1 MAKVTD
7 PYQPLQQLKVSGN
20 LPVIPQILVQL
31 IDACHQP
38 EVDMQVI
45 SELVKKDAALAA
57 KVLQLCNSAFIG
69 ARSSFIDIKQAVIYL
84 GANAVKNLA
93 ISVSVQQ
100 IFRRVETNGLLN
112 IDRFWYH
119 SYQNAILAA
128 RIAEA
133 VSYPN
138 PPEAYLAGL
147 LHDIGKLLLWMAF
160 PGKYAPLLLKGIRC
174 HNGRLAFL
182 EQEKLQIN
190 HCDAGAWL
198 TEQWGLPS
206 LIHDSIRYHH
216 HPTDEVAQ
224 GLPLTRIIFLAD
236 LISHSEDPE
245 QECNEV
251 ADQFFRLA
259 PGQLAKLQEGVD
271 EQIREV
277 AHQLGIR
284 IPTRSKSALEPEP
297 ESESIHKETCSGLI
311 SRIRDITQLTGVME
325 NLLKAGDLNQV
336 ARALEQSLKIL
347 FNEEVCFFL
356 LLDRTTRELK
366 GFCSDENRLINQVD
380 SLRFDIERH
389 RESLP
394 ARAIELG
401 QLLHSFMNRPE
412 GNDTL
417 LDTQLTTLLGTEGM
431 VLAPM
436 TYRQQPV
443 GLIVVGVSENTHL
456 NLISHSTPLQ
466 LLAAQAAITVYMLQ
480 RKKEESERIAAER
493 LEAASMLARKIAHE
507 INNPLAIL
515 RNYIKILEL
524 KLKDQDDLRE
534 ELATL
539 DKEFERIGS
548 ITEQLSDIASEK
560 HLTHMEKIDI
570 NKALEEITEIYTG
583 GSLMDSDISIT
594 LQFDPDIPLLETDGN
609 GLRQI
614 ITNLLNN
621 AIDALEGKGS
631 ITVTTAAD
639 TDREKTGKVTI
650 TVADDGPGIE
660 EDLKETLFQA
670 GTTSKDGAHGGLGL
684 AIVKKTVQELG
695 GSIALV
701 PSDAGATFSIT
712 LPTGHP

>member
-1 MAKVTD
+1 MDKVTD

-38 EVDMQVI
+38 EIDLQVI
-45 SELVKKDAALAA
+45 SKLVEKDAALAA

-69 ARSSFIDIKQAVIYL
+69 ARSNFIDIHQAVVYL

-100 IFRRVETNGLLN
+100 VFRRVETNGLLN

-119 SYQNAILAA
+119 SYQNAIIAS

-182 EQEKLQIN
+182 EQEKLHIN

-198 TEQWGLPS
+198 AEQWGLPS

-236 LISHSEDPE
+236 LISHSDNPE

-259 PGQLAKLQEGVD
+259 PGQIEKLQKGVD
-271 EQIREV
+271 EQIQEV

-284 IPTRSKSALEPEP
+284 IPKNSKSALESEP

-311 SRIRDITQLTGVME
+311 SRIRDITQLTGIME
-325 NLLKAGDLNQV
+325 SLLKAQDRNQIS
-336 ARALEQSLKIL
+336 RALEQSLKIL
-347 FNEEVCFFL
+347 FNEEVSFL
-356 LLDRTTRELK
+356 LLFDPKTKELS
-366 GFCSDENRLINQVD
+366 GSCSIDNPLSHQVA
-380 SLRFDIERH
+380 SLRFGLERH

-394 ARAIELG
+394 ARSIELR
-401 QLLHSFMNRPE
+401 QILHSFMNRPE
-412 GNDTL
+412 QDDTL
-417 LDTQLTTLLGTEGM
+417 LDTQLATLLGTEGM
-431 VLAPM
+431 IITPM
-436 TYRQQPV
+436 HYQQEPV
-443 GLIVVGVSENTHL
+443 GLIVVGVSESAHL

-466 LLAAQAAITVYMLQ
+466 LLAAQAATSLYMQ
-480 RKKEESERIAAER
+480 QWQKKQAERIATER
-493 LEAASMLARKIAHE
+493 LEAASLLARKIAHE

-515 RNYIKILEL
+515 RNYLKILEL
-524 KLKDQDDLRE
+524 KLKDQE
-534 ELATL
+534 ELSEELSVL
-539 DKEFERIGS
+539 DKEFERIGQ
-548 ITEQLSDIASEK
+548 ITQQLTDIAAEK
-560 HLTHMEKIDI
+560 HLTYVEEIDI
-570 NKALEEITEIYTG
+570 NQMIEQVIRFYTIGSLSNSEITIE
-583 GSLMDSDISIT
+583 
-594 LQFDPDIPLLETDGN
+594 FDPDKDTPPLATDSN
-609 GLRQI
+609 CLRQI

-621 AIDALEGKGS
+621 AIDALDGTGT
-631 ITVTTAAD
+631 ITVTTALKKKMD
-639 TDREKTGKVTI
+639 KQEEVIITI
-650 TVADDGPGIE
+650 QDDGPGIDE
-660 EDLKETLFQA
+660 SLQDTLFQA

-684 AIVKKTVQELG
+684 AIVNRIVQELG
-695 GSIALV
+695 GSVALV
-701 PSDAGATFSIT
+701 PSVGGTTFALH
-712 LPTGHP
+712 LPIEQP

>member
-1 MAKVTD
+1 MDKVTD

-31 IDACHQP
+31 IDICHQP
-38 EVDMQVI
+38 EIDLQAI
-45 SELVKKDAALAA
+45 SKLVEKDAALAA

-69 ARSSFIDIKQAVIYL
+69 ARSNFIDIHQAVVYL

-100 IFRRVETNGLLN
+100 VFRRVETNGLLN

-119 SYQNAILAA
+119 SYQNAIISS
-128 RIAEA
+128 RIAE
-133 VSYPN
+133 VTSYAN

-182 EQEKLQIN
+182 EQEKLHIN

-198 TEQWGLPS
+198 AEQWGLPS
-206 LIHDSIRYHH
+206 LVHDAIRYHH

-236 LISHSEDPE
+236 LISHSDNPE

-259 PGQLAKLQEGVD
+259 PGQIEKLQEGVD
-271 EQIREV
+271 EQIQEV

-284 IPTRSKSALEPEP
+284 IPRNSTSALEPEP
-297 ESESIHKETCSGLI
+297 ASETIHKETCGGLI

-325 NLLKAGDLNQV
+325 SLLRAQDQDQV
-336 ARALEQSLKIL
+336 TQALEQSLKIL
-347 FNEEVCFFL
+347 FNEETGFL
-356 LLDRTTRELK
+356 LLLDPKAKTLN
-366 GFCSDENRLINQVD
+366 GSCSNENPLFHQVA
-380 SLRFDIERH
+380 SLHFDLDRH

-394 ARAIELG
+394 ARSMELR
-401 QLLHSFMNRPE
+401 QILHSFMPRPE
-412 GNDTL
+412 KDETL

-431 VLAPM
+431 VLTPM
-436 TYRQQPV
+436 YFQQEPV
-443 GLIVVGVSENTHL
+443 GLIVVGVSESAHL

-466 LLAAQAAITVYMLQ
+466 LLAAQAATSLYMQ
-480 RKKEESERIAAER
+480 RWRQEQAERITAER
-493 LEAASMLARKIAHE
+493 LEAASLLARKIAHE

-515 RNYIKILEL
+515 RNYLKVLEL
-524 KLKDQDDLRE
+524 KLKDREELRE
-534 ELATL
+534 ELSIL
-539 DKEFERIGS
+539 DKEFERIGR
-548 ITEQLSDIASEK
+548 ITQQLSDISAEK
-560 HLTHMEKIDI
+560 QLTQAEKIDL
-570 NKALEEITEIYTG
+570 NTSLEEIIQFYTV
-583 GSLMDSDISIT
+583 GSLNDSQTTIT
-594 LQFDPDIPLLETDGN
+594 FHPDKNIPPLATDSN

-621 AIDALEGKGS
+621 AIDALDGTGT
-631 ITVTTAAD
+631 ITVTTAL
-639 TDREKTGKVTI
+639 EKNTAQQEEVIITI
-650 TVADDGPGIE
+650 RDDGPGI
-660 EDLKETLFQA
+660 DQNLRDTLFQA
-670 GTTSKDGAHGGLGL
+670 GATSKEGGHGGLGL
-684 AIVKKTVQELG
+684 AIVKRIARQLG
-695 GSIALV
+695 GSVTLIS
-701 PSDAGATFSIT
+701 SDEGAAFSVN
-712 LPTGHP
+712 LPTGGA